1 MGTFAFSGLLFH
13 WFTASGQD
21 CGLNTF
27 FIVMTLIFAFV
38 FAIAALHPAVSLI
51 LFVFQL
57 PINPTITTIHFT
69 LSQMFVKLI
78 HCKKDVIDA
87 TIVLFIYVVF

>member
-1 MGTFAFSGLLFH
+1 
-13 WFTASGQD
+13 
-21 CGLNTF
+21 
-27 FIVMTLIFAFV
+27 
-38 FAIAALHPAVSLI
+38 
-51 LFVFQL
+51 VFQL

-87 TIVLFIYVVF
+87 TIVLFIYVVSNVV

>member
-1 MGTFAFSGLLFH
+1 
-13 WFTASGQD
+13 
-21 CGLNTF
+21 
-27 FIVMTLIFAFV
+27 
-38 FAIAALHPAVSLI
+38 
-51 LFVFQL
+51 
-57 PINPTITTIHFT
+57 